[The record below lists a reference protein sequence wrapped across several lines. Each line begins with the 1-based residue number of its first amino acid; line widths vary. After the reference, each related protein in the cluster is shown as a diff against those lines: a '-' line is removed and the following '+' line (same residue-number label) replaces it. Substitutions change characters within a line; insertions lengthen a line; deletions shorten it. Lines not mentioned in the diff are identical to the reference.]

1 MKHICKILLVMC
13 CACLCSFSGCD
24 EKNDLYEKLDTKTA
38 EMFALDYMNR
48 KYDKDFYVVSS
59 NKNKEM
65 SYAPGKINDFWCDVE
80 LTLKDSE
87 TMDNYIVRVT
97 LKDNGE
103 KPDYVI
109 EWDNYMTS
117 LVSSLAKRDIN
128 GFFSEASITNYFIH
142 YFYISEIGTAGG
154 FKPDFNIDIEKD
166 TLNSIFEKSGI
177 WLYFNLYIPE
187 SAYKKSI
194 VSEFEKALKS
204 DLSHVTADDYVSVSV
219 LSFDDDYYS
228 EIKKLSESGNE
239 LPPNHEYKAIHEDAI
254 KLN

>member
-13 CACLCSFSGCD
+13 CVGLCSFSGCD
-24 EKNDLYEKLDTKTA
+24 EKNNLYEKLDTKKA
-38 EMFALDYMNR
+38 EQVALEYMIE
-48 KYDKDFYVVSS
+48 KYGEGFSVVSS
-59 NKNKEM
+59 KKEYEAGYVPASIQ
-65 SYAPGKINDFWCDVE
+65 SYWCDVE

-117 LVSSLAKRDIN
+117 LVSPLAKRDIN

-142 YFYISEIGTAGG
+142 SFYISEIGTAGG
-154 FKPDFNIDIEKD
+154 FRPDFDVDIEQD
-166 TLNSIFEKSGI
+166 TLDCVFEESSI

-239 LPPNHEYKAIHEDAI
+239 LPPNHEYKAIHEDDI

>member
-1 MKHICKILLVMC
+1 MKNICKILLVMC
-13 CACLCSFSGCD
+13 CVCLCSFSGCY

-80 LTLKDSE
+80 IAIEDSE
-87 TMDNYIVRVT
+87 EDKNYTVRTT
-97 LKDNGE
+97 LDDDE
-103 KPDYVI
+103 KYVI

-117 LVSSLAKRDIN
+117 LVSPLAKRDIN

-142 YFYISEIGTAGG
+142 SFYISEIGTAGG
-154 FKPDFNIDIEKD
+154 FRPDFDVDIEQD
-166 TLNSIFEKSGI
+166 TLDCVFEESSI
-177 WLYFNLYIPE
+177 WLYFNLCIPE
-187 SAYKKSI
+187 SAYKDST
-194 VSEFEKALKS
+194 VS
-204 DLSHVTADDYVSVSV
+204 DLTKTLGLYLTQENSDDHVRVKV
-219 LSFDDDYYS
+219 LSFNDDYYS

-239 LPPNHEYKAIHEDAI
+239 LPQNYEYKSTHEETI
-254 KLN
+254 KIN

>member
-1 MKHICKILLVMC
+1 MC
-13 CACLCSFSGCD
+13 CVGLCSFSGCD
-24 EKNDLYEKLDTKTA
+24 EKNNLYEKLDTKKA
-38 EMFALDYMNR
+38 EQVALEYMIE
-48 KYDKDFYVVSS
+48 KYGEGFSVVSS
-59 NKNKEM
+59 KKEYEAGYVPASIQ
-65 SYAPGKINDFWCDVE
+65 SYWCDVE

>member
-13 CACLCSFSGCD
+13 CVCLCSFSGCD

-80 LTLKDSE
+80 IAIEDSE
-87 TMDNYIVRVT
+87 EDKNYTVRTT
-97 LKDNGE
+97 LDDDE
-103 KPDYVI
+103 KYVI

>member
-1 MKHICKILLVMC
+1 MRKIISLALLGI
-13 CACLCSFSGCD
+13 LSLSLFGCY
-24 EKNDLYEKLDTKTA
+24 EKNDLYKELDTEKA
-38 EMFALDYMNR
+38 EKVALDYMNE

-80 LTLKDSE
+80 IAIEDSE
-87 TMDNYIVRVT
+87 EDKNYTVRTT
-97 LKDNGE
+97 LDDDE
-103 KPDYVI
+103 KYVI
-109 EWDNYMTS
+109 EWDNYMST
-117 LVSSLAKRDIN
+117 LVMPLVKRDIN
-128 GFFSEASITNYFIH
+128 GIISEMKITDYFV
-142 YFYISEIGTAGG
+142 YSYYISEKVGTGG

-219 LSFDDDYYS
+219 LSFNDDYYS
-228 EIKKLSESGNE
+228 EIKNAIESGDR
-239 LPPNHEYKAIHEDAI
+239 LPDNYERKAIHTDTIYIKED
-254 KLN
+254 

>member
-1 MKHICKILLVMC
+1 MRKIISLALLGI
-13 CACLCSFSGCD
+13 LSLSLFGCY
-24 EKNDLYEKLDTKTA
+24 EKNDLYKELDTEKA
-38 EMFALDYMNR
+38 EKVALDYMNE

-59 NKNKEM
+59 NKYKEM

-80 LTLKDSE
+80 IAIEDSE
-87 TMDNYIVRVT
+87 EDKNYTVRTT
-97 LKDNGE
+97 LDDDE
-103 KPDYVI
+103 KYVI
-109 EWDNYMTS
+109 EWDNYMST
-117 LVSSLAKRDIN
+117 LVMPLVKRDIN
-128 GFFSEASITNYFIH
+128 GIISEMKITDYFV
-142 YFYISEIGTAGG
+142 YSYYISEKVGTGG

-219 LSFDDDYYS
+219 LSFNDDYYS
-228 EIKKLSESGNE
+228 EIKNAIESGDR
-239 LPPNHEYKAIHEDAI
+239 LPDNYERKAIHTDTIYIKED
-254 KLN
+254 

>member
-1 MKHICKILLVMC
+1 MC
-13 CACLCSFSGCD
+13 CVCLCSFSGCY
-24 EKNDLYEKLDTKTA
+24 EKNDLYEKPDTKNA
-38 EMFALDYMNR
+38 EQVALEKKIE
-48 KYDKDFYVVSS
+48 KYGEGFSVVSS
-59 NKNKEM
+59 KKEYEAGYVPASIQ
-65 SYAPGKINDFWCDVE
+65 SYWCDVE

-239 LPPNHEYKAIHEDAI
+239 LPQNYEYKSTHEETI
-254 KLN
+254 KIN

>member
-1 MKHICKILLVMC
+1 MRKIISLALLGI
-13 CACLCSFSGCD
+13 LSLSLFGCY
-24 EKNDLYEKLDTKTA
+24 EKNDLYKELDTKKA
-38 EMFALDYMNR
+38 EKVALDYMNE

-80 LTLKDSE
+80 IAIEDSE
-87 TMDNYIVRVT
+87 EDKNYTVRTT
-97 LKDNGE
+97 LDDDE
-103 KPDYVI
+103 KYVI
-109 EWDNYMTS
+109 EWDNYMST
-117 LVSSLAKRDIN
+117 LVMPLVKRDIN
-128 GFFSEASITNYFIH
+128 GIISEMKITDYFV
-142 YFYISEIGTAGG
+142 YSYYISEKVGTGG

-219 LSFDDDYYS
+219 LSFNDDYYS
-228 EIKKLSESGNE
+228 EIKNAIESGDR
-239 LPPNHEYKAIHEDAI
+239 LPDNYERKAIHTDTIYIKED
-254 KLN
+254 

>member
-1 MKHICKILLVMC
+1 MKNVCKILLVMC
-13 CACLCSFSGCD
+13 CVCLCSFSGCY
-24 EKNDLYEKLDTKTA
+24 EKNDLYEKLDTKKA
-38 EMFALDYMNR
+38 EQVALEYMIE
-48 KYDKDFYVVSS
+48 KYGEGFSVVSS
-59 NKNKEM
+59 KKEYEAGYVPASIQ
-65 SYAPGKINDFWCDVE
+65 SYWCDVE

-204 DLSHVTADDYVSVSV
+204 DLSHVTADD
-219 LSFDDDYYS
+219 
-228 EIKKLSESGNE
+228 
-239 LPPNHEYKAIHEDAI
+239 
-254 KLN
+254 

>member
-1 MKHICKILLVMC
+1 MRKIISLALLGI
-13 CACLCSFSGCD
+13 LSLSLFGCY
-24 EKNDLYEKLDTKTA
+24 EKNDLYKELDTEKA
-38 EMFALDYMNR
+38 EKVALDYMNE

-80 LTLKDSE
+80 IAIEDSE
-87 TMDNYIVRVT
+87 EDKNYTVRTT
-97 LKDNGE
+97 LDDDE
-103 KPDYVI
+103 KYVI
-109 EWDNYMTS
+109 EWDNYMST
-117 LVSSLAKRDIN
+117 LVMPLVKRDIN
-128 GFFSEASITNYFIH
+128 GIISEMKITDYFV
-142 YFYISEIGTAGG
+142 YSYYISEKVGTGG

-204 DLSHVTADDYVSVSV
+204 DLPHVTADDYVSVSV
-219 LSFDDDYYS
+219 LSFNDDYYS
-228 EIKKLSESGNE
+228 EIKNAIESGDR
-239 LPPNHEYKAIHEDAI
+239 LPDNYERKAIHTDTIYIKED
-254 KLN
+254 

>member
-1 MKHICKILLVMC
+1 MRKIISLALLGI
-13 CACLCSFSGCD
+13 LSLSLFGCY
-24 EKNDLYEKLDTKTA
+24 EKNDLYKELDTEKA
-38 EMFALDYMNR
+38 EKVALDYMNE

-80 LTLKDSE
+80 IAIEDSE
-87 TMDNYIVRVT
+87 EDKNYTVRTT
-97 LKDNGE
+97 LDDDE
-103 KPDYVI
+103 KYVI
-109 EWDNYMTS
+109 EWDNYMST
-117 LVSSLAKRDIN
+117 LVMPLVKRDIN
-128 GFFSEASITNYFIH
+128 GIISEMKITDYFV
-142 YFYISEIGTAGG
+142 YSYYISEKVGTGG

-219 LSFDDDYYS
+219 LSFNDDYYS
-228 EIKKLSESGNE
+228 EIKNAIESGDR
-239 LPPNHEYKAIHEDAI
+239 LPDNYEWKAIHTDTIYIKED
-254 KLN
+254 